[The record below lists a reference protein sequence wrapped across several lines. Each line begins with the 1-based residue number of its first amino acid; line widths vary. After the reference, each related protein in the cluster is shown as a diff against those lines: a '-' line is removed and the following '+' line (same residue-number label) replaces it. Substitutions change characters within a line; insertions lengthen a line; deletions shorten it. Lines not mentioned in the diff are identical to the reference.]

1 MFLGLSSLIL
11 SFSDHDWINS
21 VSVENH
27 WWIAWAEAVNCTNAG
42 LQAWCPICG
51 GFPLN
56 WATHMVSLWIIKI
69 KKLAQIYFKNLQN
82 VLVFTP
88 HPTPRYGDLGFKSIV
103 WTLQLE
109 EENQSEEADLEVS
122 PQPINLLRN
131 MQYMWSDL
139 VWQFSP
145 NKCNPDI

>member
-1 MFLGLSSLIL
+1 MFLGLSSFIL

-21 VSVENH
+21 VSVERGINDG
-27 WWIAWAEAVNCTNAG
+27 WRELRQWIARMLACKPGALFAG
-42 LQAWCPICG
+42 VFPSTEQHTWSLFGLSKTKNWPRYTLRICRMC
-51 GFPLN
+51 LY
-56 WATHMVSLWIIKI
+56 S
-69 KKLAQIYFKNLQN
+69 
-82 VLVFTP
+82 

-122 PQPINLLRN
+122 LQPINLLRN